1 MRRNLLFLIAIA
13 LPATGCLAAAAGGA
27 AGGIYVTSRGA
38 AGEVQGSVDQVAG
51 RAETVMSEMGIVK
64 QAESTSKQGEKQ
76 VLKGT
81 KDELDVT
88 IDIGRESAST
98 SRVEVSARKNLAEW
112 DKDYAKEVLSRIV
125 QQE

>member
-1 MRRNLLFLIAIA
+1 MRRNLLFLLAIA
-13 LPATGCLAAAAGGA
+13 LPSTGCLAAAAGGA
-27 AGGIYVTSRGA
+27 AGGIYLTSRGA

-64 QAESTSKQGEKQ
+64 QGESTSEGQRH

-81 KDELDVT
+81 KGELDVT
-88 IDIGRESAST
+88 IDIRQETESTAQ
-98 SRVEVSARKNLAEW
+98 VEVSARENVAEW
-112 DKDYAKEVLSRIV
+112 DKNYAQEVLSKIV

>member
-1 MRRNLLFLIAIA
+1 MPRKLLLLLAIA
-13 LPATGCLAAAAGGA
+13 LPSTGCLAAAAGGA
-27 AGGIYVTSRGA
+27 AGGIYLTSRGA

-51 RAETVMSEMGIVK
+51 RAETVMNDMGLVK
-64 QAESTSKQGEKQ
+64 KGESTSEDQRH

-81 KDELDVT
+81 KGELDVT
-88 IDIGRESAST
+88 IDIRQESEST
-98 SRVEVSARKNLAEW
+98 ARVEVAARENVAQW